1 MDNKIKF
8 KSCFS
13 FSFCFPGTVCSR
25 MGDDIKAVDY
35 LNKAVALGKDTASEN
50 LSTFLV
56 NLGKI
61 TKSIGFIDKK
71 YSAQWIFNIFPPL

>member
-1 MDNKIKF
+1 
-8 KSCFS
+8 
-13 FSFCFPGTVCSR
+13 

-71 YSAQWIFNIFPPL
+71 YSAQWIFDIFSAFVNVQSTSLLCFKLSFI

>member
-35 LNKAVALGKDTASEN
+35 LNKAVALVKDTASEN

-61 TKSIGFIDKK
+61 TKSIGYI
-71 YSAQWIFNIFPPL
+71 NE

>member
-1 MDNKIKF
+1 MDNKITIQVMF
-8 KSCFS
+8 F
-13 FSFCFPGTVCSR
+13 FFFCFPGTVCSR

-61 TKSIGFIDKK
+61 TKSIGFINKK
-71 YSAQWIFNIFPPL
+71 WIFDIFPPL

>member
-1 MDNKIKF
+1 
-8 KSCFS
+8 
-13 FSFCFPGTVCSR
+13 

-61 TKSIGFIDKK
+61 TKSIGFINEE
-71 YSAQWIFNIFPPL
+71 YSAQWIFDIFSAYVTIQSTSLLCFILSFI

>member
-1 MDNKIKF
+1 
-8 KSCFS
+8 
-13 FSFCFPGTVCSR
+13 

-61 TKSIGFIDKK
+61 TKSIGFINEE
-71 YSAQWIFNIFPPL
+71 YSAQWIFDIFSAFVKIQSTSLLCFILSFI

>member
-1 MDNKIKF
+1 
-8 KSCFS
+8 
-13 FSFCFPGTVCSR
+13 

-61 TKSIGFIDKK
+61 TKSIGFINEE
-71 YSAQWIFNIFPPL
+71 YSAQWIFDIFSAFVKIQSTHCYALYWVLFKLP

>member
-1 MDNKIKF
+1 MF
-8 KSCFS
+8 FL
-13 FSFCFPGTVCSR
+13 FFFPGTVCSR

-61 TKSIGFIDKK
+61 TKSIRH
-71 YSAQWIFNIFPPL
+71 

>member
-1 MDNKIKF
+1 MDNKITIQVMF
-8 KSCFS
+8 FC
-13 FSFCFPGTVCSR
+13 FCFPGTVCSR

-61 TKSIGFIDKK
+61 TKSIRH
-71 YSAQWIFNIFPPL
+71 

>member
-1 MDNKIKF
+1 
-8 KSCFS
+8 
-13 FSFCFPGTVCSR
+13 

-61 TKSIGFIDKK
+61 TKSIGFINKK
-71 YSAQWIFNIFPPL
+71 WIFDIFPPL

>member
-1 MDNKIKF
+1 MDNKITIQVMF
-8 KSCFS
+8 L
-13 FSFCFPGTVCSR
+13 FCFPGTVCSR

-61 TKSIGFIDKK
+61 TKSIRH
-71 YSAQWIFNIFPPL
+71 